1 MGLGREFCVPC
12 QEINMGSCRWKK
24 KKKLVK
30 GLNYIPEHG
39 LGKETMDDLSMDPTR
54 VYLSQRYTLTTLNK
68 DFR

>member
-1 MGLGREFCVPC
+1 ME
-12 QEINMGSCRWKK
+12 K

-54 VYLSQRYTLTTLNK
+54 VYLGQRYTLTTLNK
-68 DFR
+68 DSG